1 VCRDKVASATG
12 CRGTEPGIRVGACV
26 PDRDWSRVGI
36 GESTRARARA
46 RVTRARSCAF
56 ARVGARSHHVR
67 LVSRAR
73 ARWVRARRAR
83 TRVIR
88 DRAMVV
94 HAMWRARMRARI
106 RRARASANRPAARAR
121 ACERF
126 FLETFSRA
134 SLSRTVFATAIAHR
148 ETREECARRI
158 ARIARR
164 ALVVARSRMHSRAVR
179 SDARARRRAT
189 PTPPR
194 ARRRS
199 KTYRAITRTRTCA
212 PPRARATT
220 TTTRR
225 NTNTNAIARRR
236 RRHCFARGWARGFKP
251 SHLTSTTSRVA
262 RTHKPPNPPLEACV
276 RPDAHHID
284 DTHRGFKSTPEPH
297 PIHHRHMRQ
306 LRTHTRART

>member
-1 VCRDKVASATG
+1 MCRDKVASATG
-12 CRGTEPGIRVGACV
+12 CRGTEPGIRVGACAA
-26 PDRDWSRVGI
+26 DRDWSRVGI
-36 GESTRARARA
+36 GESTRARRRR

-106 RRARASANRPAARAR
+106 RRARASANRTAARAR

-179 SDARARRRAT
+179 ASSRARASTRDTNATARASTLENLSRDHSHAHVRATARARDDDDDDDAQHQRHLSRASSSQTLFRQGLGARIQTVTFDIHDVARRAH
-189 PTPPR
+189 
-194 ARRRS
+194 A
-199 KTYRAITRTRTCA
+199 
-212 PPRARATT
+212 
-220 TTTRR
+220 
-225 NTNTNAIARRR
+225 
-236 RRHCFARGWARGFKP
+236 
-251 SHLTSTTSRVA
+251 
-262 RTHKPPNPPLEACV
+262 
-276 RPDAHHID
+276 
-284 DTHRGFKSTPEPH
+284 
-297 PIHHRHMRQ
+297 
-306 LRTHTRART
+306 

>member
-1 VCRDKVASATG
+1 
-12 CRGTEPGIRVGACV
+12 V

-36 GESTRARARA
+36 GESTRARRRR

-106 RRARASANRPAARAR
+106 RRARASANRTAARAC

-126 FLETFSRA
+126 FLETSSRA

-179 SDARARRRAT
+179 ASSRARVDARHQRHRARVDARKPIARSLARARARHRARARRRRRRRRAT
-189 PTPPR
+189 PTPSL
-194 ARRRS
+194 ARVVVADTVSPGAGREDS
-199 KTYRAITRTRTCA
+199 
-212 PPRARATT
+212 
-220 TTTRR
+220 
-225 NTNTNAIARRR
+225 N
-236 RRHCFARGWARGFKP
+236 RH
-251 SHLTSTTSRVA
+251 
-262 RTHKPPNPPLEACV
+262 
-276 RPDAHHID
+276 I
-284 DTHRGFKSTPEPH
+284 
-297 PIHHRHMRQ
+297 
-306 LRTHTRART
+306 

>member
-1 VCRDKVASATG
+1 MCRDKVASATR
-12 CRGTEPGIRVGACV
+12 CRGTEPSIRVGACV
-26 PDRDWSRVGI
+26 PDCDWSRVGI
-36 GESTRARARA
+36 GESTRARRRR

-106 RRARASANRPAARAR
+106 RRARASANRTAARAC

-126 FLETFSRA
+126 FLETSSRA

-179 SDARARRRAT
+179 ASSRARASTRDTNATARASTLENLSRDHSHAHVRATARARDDDDDEAQHQRHLSRASSSQTLFRQGLGARIQTVTFDIHDVARRAH
-189 PTPPR
+189 
-194 ARRRS
+194 A
-199 KTYRAITRTRTCA
+199 
-212 PPRARATT
+212 
-220 TTTRR
+220 
-225 NTNTNAIARRR
+225 
-236 RRHCFARGWARGFKP
+236 
-251 SHLTSTTSRVA
+251 
-262 RTHKPPNPPLEACV
+262 
-276 RPDAHHID
+276 
-284 DTHRGFKSTPEPH
+284 
-297 PIHHRHMRQ
+297 
-306 LRTHTRART
+306 